1 MESSDSST
9 IEKIFRGHKFVRYT
23 VGFPIFALGIWLTI
37 LAIRDILFM
46 QGTFWDFCGVYLIIK
61 FIGPLIAF
69 LGYYIMEPENATNLI
84 DKIELESDSET
95 KSSDSEPTLIDVE
108 LEIEESGPID

>member
-1 MESSDSST
+1 
-9 IEKIFRGHKFVRYT
+9 
-23 VGFPIFALGIWLTI
+23 
-37 LAIRDILFM
+37 M